1 MSIVNVDRTMELLA
15 AAMVFAFLLRTAISA
30 GLEGTVCCRP
40 SNTLTVCADKN
51 ILQLTPFPPSRV
63 CGRRLAG
70 RAERTSFLQRI
81 TPNIGLPSVAHRQ
94 LPVVEGERL
103 SARVL
108 PRDRGMQRRCGMRCR
123 RGPRL
128 RQLRLLLQPRG
139 RLRTQ
144 RCCEVF
150 LHH

>member
-15 AAMVFAFLLRTAISA
+15 AAMFFSFLLRTAISA
-30 GLEGTVCCRP
+30 GLQGTVCCRP
-40 SNTLTVCADKN
+40 SNALTVCADKN
-51 ILQLTPFPPSRV
+51 ILQLTPFPLSRV
-63 CGRRLAG
+63 YGRRLAG

-81 TPNIGLPSVAHRQ
+81 TTNIGLPSVALRQ
-94 LPVVEGERL
+94 IPVVEGERL

-108 PRDRGMQRRCGMRCR
+108 PRNKKMQRRSGMRCR
-123 RGPRL
+123 RRLRL

-144 RCCEVF
+144 RCCEVL
-150 LHH
+150 LHN